1 MYLCDGGVGSNVS
14 EADMKAPQVKHY
26 IPLIPIANILDSIPT
41 IMPTDNTCS
50 LCLSPHILPAGTR
63 CCKNKYICL
72 MCWCEYLKAGHRR
85 CPLCCQ
91 VDSFMAGVKNLAVFV
106 APIAPFPA
114 PIAPLEQE
122 QSGNNRFPACT
133 KLREIIN
140 MKIITVLRRER
151 LARDTAAAEASLA
164 ALDLVENNIDSDD
177 DT

>member
-106 APIAPFPA
+106 HPPEEEEAASVQSA
-114 PIAPLEQE
+114 GCSVACSSGAMEQTRQNVSQGE
-122 QSGNNRFPACT
+122 QHMFSCN
-133 KLREIIN
+133 
-140 MKIITVLRRER
+140 
-151 LARDTAAAEASLA
+151 ARD
-164 ALDLVENNIDSDD
+164 DSGARVL
-177 DT
+177 

>member
-106 APIAPFPA
+106 PPLAFP
-114 PIAPLEQE
+114 
-122 QSGNNRFPACT
+122 QSGNNHQSAFTPWS
-133 KLREIIN
+133 
-140 MKIITVLRRER
+140 
-151 LARDTAAAEASLA
+151 AAH
-164 ALDLVENNIDSDD
+164 
-177 DT
+177 